1 MARSNG
7 PEVYRGRRKR
17 LNVLGVVFGALAAL
31 ILLTVV
37 LFFGLQKY
45 IVFEHDGVRVALP
58 GAAAGEDGPLPNDE
72 TAPEQVN
79 AVLEITD
86 PDYSAVPAAAGEG
99 LANMAAVFVPAQ
111 DVSMSGVG
119 RYMSVMSSYGANAL
133 VLEVKP
139 VSGQLVWAS
148 SSPTAAAYSLNGTLD
163 LEAMVAAL
171 RQQDEDDELY
181 LVAQLSCCIDG
192 LLAERCPSAALRF
205 ATGAAYADSEGAWL
219 DPYSA
224 TVSAY
229 LSELCSELAE
239 MGFDELLLKSLSLP
253 ITEEAIGFSVELS
266 STPTPEAA
274 VCGLAVELTNALE
287 AYDIPVS
294 AILDT
299 TSLRSGLAD
308 KSGQNLELFGKV
320 FDRLCSATDSAWLSG
335 VDRDSIDQY
344 LTLGSLE
351 TRYVPI
357 MSYVPEGYTSC
368 IVQVPE
374 SVLPASDSGTTDG
387 TAA

>member
-17 LNVLGVVFGALAAL
+17 LNVLGMVFGALAAL

-119 RYMSVMSSYGANAL
+119 RYMSVMSSYNANAL

-171 RQQDEDDELY
+171 RQQDDELY

-229 LSELCSELAE
+229 LTELCSELAE

-287 AYDIPVS
+287 GYDIPVS

-357 MSYVPEGYTSC
+357 MSYVPEGFTSC
-368 IVQVPE
+368 IVRVPDG
-374 SVLPASDSGTTDG
+374 VLPTGEEG
-387 TAA
+387 

>member
-58 GAAAGEDGPLPNDE
+58 GAAAGEDGALPNDE

-224 TVSAY
+224 TVGAY

-287 AYDIPVS
+287 AYAIPVS

-344 LTLGSLE
+344 LSLGSLE

-357 MSYVPEGYTSC
+357 MNYVPEGFTSC
-368 IVQVPE
+368 IIRVPDG
-374 SVLPASDSGTTDG
+374 VLPTGEEG
-387 TAA
+387 

>member
-58 GAAAGEDGPLPNDE
+58 GAAAGEDGALPNDE

-229 LSELCSELAE
+229 LTELCSELAE

-357 MSYVPEGYTSC
+357 MNYVPEGFTSC
-368 IVQVPE
+368 IIRVPDG
-374 SVLPASDSGTTDG
+374 VLPTGEEG
-387 TAA
+387 

>member
-99 LANMAAVFVPAQ
+99 LADMAAVFVPAQ

-224 TVSAY
+224 TVGAY

-287 AYDIPVS
+287 GYDIPVS

-357 MSYVPEGYTSC
+357 MNYVPEGFTSC
-368 IVQVPE
+368 IVRVPDG
-374 SVLPASDSGTTDG
+374 VLPTGEEG
-387 TAA
+387 

>member
-99 LANMAAVFVPAQ
+99 LADMAAVFVPAQ

-148 SSPTAAAYSLNGTLD
+148 SSPTAAAYSLNGSLD

-229 LSELCSELAE
+229 LTELCSELAE

-344 LTLGSLE
+344 LSLGSLE

-357 MSYVPEGYTSC
+357 MNYVPEGFTSC
-368 IVQVPE
+368 IVRVPDG
-374 SVLPASDSGTTDG
+374 VLPTGEEG
-387 TAA
+387 

>member
-58 GAAAGEDGPLPNDE
+58 GAAAGEDGALPNDE

-99 LANMAAVFVPAQ
+99 LADMAAVFVPAQ

-224 TVSAY
+224 TVGAY

-357 MSYVPEGYTSC
+357 MNYVPEGFTSC
-368 IVQVPE
+368 IIRVPDG
-374 SVLPASDSGTTDG
+374 VLPTGEEG
-387 TAA
+387 

>member
-99 LANMAAVFVPAQ
+99 LADMAAVFVPAQ

-148 SSPTAAAYSLNGTLD
+148 ASPTAAAYSLNGSLD

-344 LTLGSLE
+344 LSLGSLE

-357 MSYVPEGYTSC
+357 MNYVPEGFTSC
-368 IVQVPE
+368 IIRVPDG
-374 SVLPASDSGTTDG
+374 VLPTGEEG
-387 TAA
+387 

>member
-58 GAAAGEDGPLPNDE
+58 GAAAGEDGALPNDE

-99 LANMAAVFVPAQ
+99 LADMAAVFVPAQ

-287 AYDIPVS
+287 GYDIPVS

-308 KSGQNLELFGKV
+308 KLGQKLGPCGKV

-357 MSYVPEGYTSC
+357 MSYVPEGFTSC
-368 IVQVPE
+368 IVRVPDG
-374 SVLPASDSGTTDG
+374 VLPTGEEG
-387 TAA
+387 

>member
-58 GAAAGEDGPLPNDE
+58 GAAAGEDGALPNDE

-99 LANMAAVFVPAQ
+99 LADMAAVFVPAQ

-148 SSPTAAAYSLNGTLD
+148 SSPTAAAYSLNGSLD

-229 LSELCSELAE
+229 LTELCSELAE

-287 AYDIPVS
+287 GYDIPVS

-357 MSYVPEGYTSC
+357 MNYVPEGFTSC
-368 IVQVPE
+368 IIRVPDG
-374 SVLPASDSGTTDG
+374 VLPTGEEG
-387 TAA
+387 

>member
-86 PDYSAVPAAAGEG
+86 PDYSAVPATAGEG
-99 LANMAAVFVPAQ
+99 LADMAAVFVPAQ

-224 TVSAY
+224 TVGAY

-357 MSYVPEGYTSC
+357 MNYVPEGFTSC
-368 IVQVPE
+368 IVRVPDG
-374 SVLPASDSGTTDG
+374 VLPTGEEG
-387 TAA
+387 

>member
-99 LANMAAVFVPAQ
+99 LADMAAVFVPAQ

-148 SSPTAAAYSLNGTLD
+148 SSPTAAAYSLNGSLD

-224 TVSAY
+224 TVGAY
-229 LSELCSELAE
+229 LTELCSELAE

-287 AYDIPVS
+287 GYDIPVS

-357 MSYVPEGYTSC
+357 MNYVPEGFTSC
-368 IVQVPE
+368 IVRVPDG
-374 SVLPASDSGTTDG
+374 VLPTGEEG
-387 TAA
+387 

>member
-58 GAAAGEDGPLPNDE
+58 GAAAGEDGALPNDE

-99 LANMAAVFVPAQ
+99 LADMAAVFVPAQ

-148 SSPTAAAYSLNGTLD
+148 SSPTAAAYSLNGSLD

-287 AYDIPVS
+287 AYAIPVS

-344 LTLGSLE
+344 LSLGSLE

-357 MSYVPEGYTSC
+357 MNYVPEGFTSC
-368 IVQVPE
+368 IIRVPDG
-374 SVLPASDSGTTDG
+374 VLPTGEEG
-387 TAA
+387 

>member
-72 TAPEQVN
+72 TAPGQVN

-99 LANMAAVFVPAQ
+99 LADMAAVFVPAQ

-357 MSYVPEGYTSC
+357 MNYVPEGFTSC
-368 IVQVPE
+368 IIRVPDG
-374 SVLPASDSGTTDG
+374 VLPTGEEG
-387 TAA
+387 

>member
-99 LANMAAVFVPAQ
+99 LADMAAVFVPAQ

-224 TVSAY
+224 TVGAY

-287 AYDIPVS
+287 GYDIPVS

-357 MSYVPEGYTSC
+357 MNYVPEGFTSC
-368 IVQVPE
+368 IIRVPDG
-374 SVLPASDSGTTDG
+374 VLPTGEEG
-387 TAA
+387 

>member
-58 GAAAGEDGPLPNDE
+58 GAAAGEDGALPNDE

-99 LANMAAVFVPAQ
+99 LADMAAVFVPAQ

-148 SSPTAAAYSLNGTLD
+148 SSPTAAAYSLNGSLD
-163 LEAMVAAL
+163 LEAMIAAL

-287 AYDIPVS
+287 GYDIPVS

-357 MSYVPEGYTSC
+357 MNYVPEGFTSC
-368 IVQVPE
+368 IIRVPDG
-374 SVLPASDSGTTDG
+374 VLPTGEEG
-387 TAA
+387 

>member
-86 PDYSAVPAAAGEG
+86 PDYSAVPASAGEG
-99 LANMAAVFVPAQ
+99 LADMAAVFVPAQ

-148 SSPTAAAYSLNGTLD
+148 SSPTAAAYSLNGSLD

-287 AYDIPVS
+287 GYDIPVS

-299 TSLRSGLAD
+299 TSLRSGLAG

-357 MSYVPEGYTSC
+357 MNYVPEGFTSC
-368 IVQVPE
+368 IVRVPDG
-374 SVLPASDSGTTDG
+374 VLPTGEEG
-387 TAA
+387 

>member
-58 GAAAGEDGPLPNDE
+58 GAAAGEDGALPNDE
-72 TAPEQVN
+72 TAPEQGN

-86 PDYSAVPAAAGEG
+86 PDYSAVPASAGEG
-99 LANMAAVFVPAQ
+99 LADMAAVFVPAQ

-148 SSPTAAAYSLNGTLD
+148 SSPTAAAYSLNGSLD

-229 LSELCSELAE
+229 LGELCSELAE

-287 AYDIPVS
+287 GYDIPVS

-357 MSYVPEGYTSC
+357 MNYVPEGFTSC
-368 IVQVPE
+368 IIRVPDG
-374 SVLPASDSGTTDG
+374 VLPTGEEG
-387 TAA
+387 

>member
-58 GAAAGEDGPLPNDE
+58 GAAAGEDGALPNDE

-99 LANMAAVFVPAQ
+99 LADMAAVFVPAQ

-171 RQQDEDDELY
+171 RQQDDELY

-229 LSELCSELAE
+229 LTELCSELAE

-357 MSYVPEGYTSC
+357 MNYVPEGFTSC
-368 IVQVPE
+368 IVRVPDG
-374 SVLPASDSGTTDG
+374 VLPTGEEG
-387 TAA
+387 

>member
-58 GAAAGEDGPLPNDE
+58 GAAAGEDGALPNDE

-86 PDYSAVPAAAGEG
+86 PDYSAVPATAGEG

-119 RYMSVMSSYGANAL
+119 RYMSVMSSYNANAL

-171 RQQDEDDELY
+171 RQQDDELY

-229 LSELCSELAE
+229 LTELCSELAE

-287 AYDIPVS
+287 AYAIPVS

-357 MSYVPEGYTSC
+357 MSYVPEGFTSC
-368 IVQVPE
+368 IVRVPDG
-374 SVLPASDSGTTDG
+374 VLPTGEEG
-387 TAA
+387 

>member
-72 TAPEQVN
+72 TAPGQVN

-148 SSPTAAAYSLNGTLD
+148 SSPTAAAYSLNGSLD

-171 RQQDEDDELY
+171 RHHDEDDELY

-357 MSYVPEGYTSC
+357 MNYVPEGFTSC
-368 IVQVPE
+368 IVRVPDG
-374 SVLPASDSGTTDG
+374 VLPTGEEG
-387 TAA
+387 

>member
-99 LANMAAVFVPAQ
+99 LADMAAVFVPAQ

-351 TRYVPI
+351 MRYVPI
-357 MSYVPEGYTSC
+357 MNYVPEGFTSC
-368 IVQVPE
+368 IIRVPDG
-374 SVLPASDSGTTDG
+374 VLPTGEEG
-387 TAA
+387 

>member
-86 PDYSAVPAAAGEG
+86 PDYSTVPATAGEG
-99 LANMAAVFVPAQ
+99 LADMAAVFVPAQ

-148 SSPTAAAYSLNGTLD
+148 SSPTAAAYSLNGSLD

-224 TVSAY
+224 TVGAY
-229 LSELCSELAE
+229 LGELCSELAE

-344 LTLGSLE
+344 LSLGSLE

-357 MSYVPEGYTSC
+357 MNYVPEGFTSC
-368 IVQVPE
+368 IIRVPDG
-374 SVLPASDSGTTDG
+374 VLPTGEEG
-387 TAA
+387 

>member
-287 AYDIPVS
+287 AYAIPVS

-357 MSYVPEGYTSC
+357 MNYVPEGFTSC
-368 IVQVPE
+368 IVRVPDG
-374 SVLPASDSGTTDG
+374 VLPTGEEG
-387 TAA
+387 

>member
-58 GAAAGEDGPLPNDE
+58 GAAAGEDGALPNDE

-229 LSELCSELAE
+229 LTELCSELAE

-344 LTLGSLE
+344 LSLGSLE

-357 MSYVPEGYTSC
+357 MNYVPEGFTSC
-368 IVQVPE
+368 IIRVPDG
-374 SVLPASDSGTTDG
+374 VLPTGEEG
-387 TAA
+387 

>member
-58 GAAAGEDGPLPNDE
+58 GAAAGEDGALPNDE

-99 LANMAAVFVPAQ
+99 LADMAAVFVPAQ

-287 AYDIPVS
+287 AYAIPVS

-344 LTLGSLE
+344 LSLGSLE

-357 MSYVPEGYTSC
+357 MNYVPEGFTSC
-368 IVQVPE
+368 IIRVPDG
-374 SVLPASDSGTTDG
+374 VLPTGEEG
-387 TAA
+387 

>member
-58 GAAAGEDGPLPNDE
+58 GAAAGEDGALPNDE

-86 PDYSAVPAAAGEG
+86 PDYSAVPATAGEG
-99 LANMAAVFVPAQ
+99 LADMAAVFVPAQ

-229 LSELCSELAE
+229 LGELCSELAE

-287 AYDIPVS
+287 GYDIPVS

-357 MSYVPEGYTSC
+357 MNYVPEGFTSC
-368 IVQVPE
+368 IVRVPDG
-374 SVLPASDSGTTDG
+374 VLPTGEEG
-387 TAA
+387 

>member
-99 LANMAAVFVPAQ
+99 LADMAAVFVPAQ

-148 SSPTAAAYSLNGTLD
+148 SSPTAAAYSLNGSLD

-357 MSYVPEGYTSC
+357 MNYVPEGFTSC
-368 IVQVPE
+368 IIRVPDG
-374 SVLPASDSGTTDG
+374 VLPTGEEG
-387 TAA
+387 

>member
-224 TVSAY
+224 TVGAY

-357 MSYVPEGYTSC
+357 MNYVPEGFTSC
-368 IVQVPE
+368 IIRVPDG
-374 SVLPASDSGTTDG
+374 VLPTGEEG
-387 TAA
+387 

>member
-58 GAAAGEDGPLPNDE
+58 GAAAGEDGALPNDE

-86 PDYSAVPAAAGEG
+86 PDYSAVPATAGEG
-99 LANMAAVFVPAQ
+99 LADMAAVFVPAQ

-171 RQQDEDDELY
+171 RQQDEDGELY

-287 AYDIPVS
+287 GYDIPVS

-299 TSLRSGLAD
+299 TSLRSGLAG

-344 LTLGSLE
+344 LSLGSLE

-357 MSYVPEGYTSC
+357 MNYVPEGFTSC
-368 IVQVPE
+368 IVRVPDG
-374 SVLPASDSGTTDG
+374 VLPTGEEG
-387 TAA
+387 